1 MRTTRIIPVLAG
13 SVILASGLAV
23 LIPATAQAAVACDGA
38 SLVTAIN
45 LANSS
50 GGGNIA
56 LTPGCTYTLTSSNG
70 SGTNGPDGLPII
82 TTAISLTG
90 NADVIT
96 RSAAAPDF
104 RIAEVSAAGSLTL
117 TSVTLSNGSSLTG
130 DGGGILNFGSVTVN
144 SGGLT
149 DNTAAGNGG
158 GIASGPGS
166 GAAATF
172 NSSPL
177 SGNTATAGSGG
188 AVYSQGGTATL
199 TSSPVNGNTAPLGN
213 GGGIA
218 TISAVLT
225 LTSSPVSD
233 NAADADGG
241 SGGGVYRDDGTITVT
256 TSPISANTPNNCTGS
271 DPAVPSCTG

>member
-1 MRTTRIIPVLAG
+1 MRTRIIPALAG
-13 SVILASGLAV
+13 AVILASGLAV
-23 LIPATAQAAVACDGA
+23 LIPATAQAAVACDEA

-50 GGGNIA
+50 GGGNLP

-70 SGTNGPDGLPII
+70 SGTNGPDGLPLI

-90 NADVIT
+90 TADVIT
-96 RSAAAPDF
+96 RSAAAPAF

-117 TSVTLSNGSSLTG
+117 TSVTLSNGNSLTG
-130 DGGGILNFGSVTVN
+130 DGGGILNFGNVTIN

-158 GIASGPGS
+158 GIASI
-166 GAAATF
+166 
-172 NSSPL
+172 N
-177 SGNTATAGSGG
+177 
-188 AVYSQGGTATL
+188 
-199 TSSPVNGNTAPLGN
+199 
-213 GGGIA
+213 
-218 TISAVLT
+218 AVLT
-225 LTSSPVSD
+225 LTSSPVSA

-241 SGGGVYRDDGTITVT
+241 SGGGIYRNDGTVTVT

-271 DPAVPSCTG
+271 DPTVPSCTG

>member
-1 MRTTRIIPVLAG
+1 MRTRIIPALAG
-13 SVILASGLAV
+13 SVILASSLAV
-23 LIPATAQAAVACDGA
+23 LIPTAAQAAVACDEA

-45 LANSS
+45 QANSA
-50 GGGNIA
+50 GGGNIP

-70 SGTNGPDGLPII
+70 SGMNGPDGLPVI

-90 NADVIT
+90 TADVIT
-96 RSAAAPDF
+96 RSAAAPAF
-104 RIAEVSAAGSLTL
+104 RIAEVSTAGSLTL

-149 DNTAAGNGG
+149 NNTAAGNGG
-158 GIASGPGS
+158 GIASGPVS

-218 TISAVLT
+218 TINAVLT
-225 LTSSPVSD
+225 LTSSPVSA

-241 SGGGVYRDDGTITVT
+241 SGGGIYRNDGTVTVT
-256 TSPISANTPNNCTGS
+256 TSPISANTPSNCTGS

>member
-1 MRTTRIIPVLAG
+1 MRTRIIPALAG
-13 SVILASGLAV
+13 SVILASSLAV
-23 LIPATAQAAVACDGA
+23 LIPTAAQAAVACDEA

-45 LANSS
+45 QANSA
-50 GGGNIA
+50 GGGNIP
-56 LTPGCTYTLTSSNG
+56 LTPGCTYTLTGSNG

-96 RSAAAPDF
+96 RSTAAPDF
-104 RIAEVSAAGSLTL
+104 RIAEVSTAGSLTL

-130 DGGGILNFGSVTVN
+130 DGGGILNFGNVTVN

-158 GIASGPGS
+158 GIATGPGS

-177 SGNTATAGSGG
+177 TGNTATSGSGG

-218 TISAVLT
+218 TINAVLT
-225 LTSSPVSD
+225 LTSSPVSA

-241 SGGGVYRDDGTITVT
+241 SGGGVYRDDGTLTVT
-256 TSPISANTPNNCTGS
+256 TSPISGNTPNNCTGS

>member
-1 MRTTRIIPVLAG
+1 MRTRIIPALAG
-13 SVILASGLAV
+13 SVILASSLAV
-23 LIPATAQAAVACDGA
+23 LIPAAAQAAVACDEA

-45 LANSS
+45 QANSA
-50 GGGNIA
+50 GGGNIP

-104 RIAEVSAAGSLTL
+104 RIAEVSVAGSLTL

-149 DNTAAGNGG
+149 DNTAAGNGL
-158 GIASGPGS
+158 
-166 GAAATF
+166 
-172 NSSPL
+172 N
-177 SGNTATAGSGG
+177 
-188 AVYSQGGTATL
+188 
-199 TSSPVNGNTAPLGN
+199 
-213 GGGIA
+213 
-218 TISAVLT
+218 
-225 LTSSPVSD
+225 
-233 NAADADGG
+233 
-241 SGGGVYRDDGTITVT
+241 VT
-256 TSPISANTPNNCTGS
+256 HA
-271 DPAVPSCTG
+271 

>member
-1 MRTTRIIPVLAG
+1 MRTRIIPIFAG
-13 SVILASGLAV
+13 SVILASSLAL
-23 LIPATAQAAVACDGA
+23 LIPAAAQAAVACDEA
-38 SLVTAIN
+38 SLVAAIN

-50 GGGNIA
+50 GGGNVT

-82 TTAISLTG
+82 TTDISLTG
-90 NADVIT
+90 NANVIT
-96 RSAAAPDF
+96 RSASAPAF
-104 RIAEVSAAGSLTL
+104 RIAEVSVTGSLTL
-117 TSVTLSNGSSLTG
+117 NSVTLSNGSSLSG
-130 DGGGILNFGSVTVN
+130 DGGGILNFGSVTVD

-158 GIASGPGS
+158 GIATGPGS

-172 NSSPL
+172 SSSTL
-177 SGNTATAGSGG
+177 SGNTATTGSGG

-218 TISAVLT
+218 TIDAVLT
-225 LTSSPVSD
+225 LTSSPVSA
-233 NAADADGG
+233 NAADSAGG
-241 SGGGVYRDDGTITVT
+241 SGGGLYRDDGTLTVT
-256 TSPISANTPNNCTGS
+256 TSPISGNTPNNCTGS
-271 DPAVPSCTG
+271 DPAVPDCTG